1 MTLSHLRL
9 GASLYVPATR
19 SDIVAVVNGDRYPG
33 LRSVILCTEDSIL
46 PGQLTGALENLRDA
60 LPRIAGTHPLVFVR
74 PRDPET
80 LARILSMRG
89 VERVDGFVLPKAT
102 EESVAAYASLA
113 PERFLLMPT
122 LETQAAFDPAAMAGL
137 RDFLSSPGLRE
148 RILALRIGGNDLLNF
163 LGVRRRPG
171 RTIYDT
177 AVGPVIA
184 SLVAT
189 FLPHGFPLTAPVF
202 DDFGDS
208 ETLNAE
214 VVRDLDHG
222 LVGKAAIHPYQI
234 AGIER
239 HYWVSRSDLEAAEA
253 ILADDAQ
260 GVFQIGQVMCEPAT
274 HSRWAGLILE
284 RARIYGM
291 RDIDDAAV
299 LDREFV
305 A

>member
-1 MTLSHLRL
+1 MTLSHLKL
-9 GASLYVPATR
+9 GASLYVPASR

-46 PGQLTGALENLRDA
+46 PGQLVGALDNLRYG
-60 LPRIAGTHPLVFVR
+60 LPRIEGAGPLVFVR

-80 LARILSMRG
+80 LACILAMRG

-102 EESVAAYASLA
+102 EKSVAAYAALA

-122 LETQAAFDPAAMAGL
+122 LETQAVFDPTAMAGL

-163 LGVRRRPG
+163 LAVRRRPG
-171 RTIYDT
+171 RTLYDT
-177 AVGPVIA
+177 ALGPVIA

-189 FLPHGFPLTAPVF
+189 FRPHGFPLTAPVF

-208 ETLNAE
+208 ETLKEE
-214 VVRDLDHG
+214 VLRDLDHG
-222 LVGKAAIHPYQI
+222 LIGKTAIHPLQI
-234 AGIER
+234 AGIEKQ
-239 HYWVSRSDLEAAEA
+239 YWVSRSELEAAEA
-253 ILADDAQ
+253 ILADDAP
-260 GVFQIGQVMCEPAT
+260 GVFQMGQIMCEPAT
-274 HSRWAGLILE
+274 HSQWARLIIE
-284 RARIYGM
+284 RAKIYGVV
-291 RDIDDAAV
+291 DNGDTSV